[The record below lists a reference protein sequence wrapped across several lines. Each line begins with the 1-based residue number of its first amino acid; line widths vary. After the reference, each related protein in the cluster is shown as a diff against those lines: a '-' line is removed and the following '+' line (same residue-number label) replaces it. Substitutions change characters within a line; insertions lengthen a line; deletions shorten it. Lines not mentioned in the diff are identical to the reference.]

1 MAVNH
6 VQNGYVQNSDVQNSP
21 VQTTYID
28 ALREEI
34 KSSLEKA
41 QVQRS
46 AIERHNSNYAT
57 LNLIFSVIAALLAG
71 TAGILGTQG
80 GMWKETCLFSAA
92 FSAAAMA
99 AAKTQ
104 MTEQMTDTSECVGQ
118 LKALKVETLV
128 SNCDWGQVSEKYQ
141 HILSEFVSIDCSDLS
156 PSREIKP

>member
-1 MAVNH
+1 MPVNH
-6 VQNGYVQNSDVQNSP
+6 VQNGYVQNSL
-21 VQTTYID
+21 VQTAYID

-34 KSSLEKA
+34 KNSLEKA

-46 AIERHNSNYAT
+46 AIKRHNSNYAT
-57 LNLIFSVIAALLAG
+57 LNIVFSAIAALLAG

-80 GMWKETCLFSAA
+80 GLWKETCLFSAA

-128 SNCDWGQVSEKYQ
+128 ANCDWDQVSEKYH
-141 HILSEFVSIDCSDLS
+141 HIHSELVSIDCSDLS
-156 PSREIKP
+156 TSREVKP